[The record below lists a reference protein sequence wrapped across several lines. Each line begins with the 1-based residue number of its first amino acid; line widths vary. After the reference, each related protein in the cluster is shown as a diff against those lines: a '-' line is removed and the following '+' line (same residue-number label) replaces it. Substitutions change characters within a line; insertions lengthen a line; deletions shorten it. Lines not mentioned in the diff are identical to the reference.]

1 MLIGDR
7 LRAIREAK
15 ELSQGDVEER
25 SGLKRSYIS
34 RVEHGHTVPSIETLE
49 KLARALEVPLYQ
61 LFYDGKKP
69 PKLLY
74 PPRRETAEEIAFGR
88 SRKEALLLNKLSR
101 LLARMRESDRQLL
114 LYIAQKM
121 AGRRAAHARIA
132 PKVGLTR
139 MAP

>member
-15 ELSQGDVEER
+15 GLSQGDVEER

-34 RVEHGHTVPSIETLE
+34 RVEHGHTVPSVETLE
-49 KLARALEVPLYQ
+49 KLAHALEVRLYQ

-69 PKLLY
+69 PKLLDL
-74 PPRRETAEEIAFGR
+74 PQRETAEDIAFGR

-114 LYIAQKM
+114 LYIARKM
-121 AGRRAAHARIA
+121 ASR
-132 PKVGLTR
+132 
-139 MAP
+139 